1 MKKSFAL
8 LLTLMSF
15 SLMAQPPA
23 TTDLNWTP
31 TVKFEKNTHDF
42 GNIPEGPK
50 ATYEFNFTNTGKEPI
65 MVNTAQAGCG
75 CTTPEWPKQPIA
87 PGKTGK
93 ITVGYNSEGR
103 PGTFSK
109 DVTVT
114 FSSGVNRDKT
124 GTMKLTINGNVN
136 GKGAGSTKTKA
147 APAEP
152 AKTATPAGTKKG
164 VVNSPVAR

>member
-1 MKKSFAL
+1 MQLAPGFFNSYTLTTMKNMFAFL
-8 LLTLMSF
+8 LMMGSLTLS
-15 SLMAQPPA
+15 AQAPA

-31 TVKFEKNTHDF
+31 TVKFEKTSHDF
-42 GNIPEGPK
+42 GTIPEGPK
-50 ATYEFNFTNTGKEPI
+50 ATYEFTFTNTGREPI
-65 MVNTAQAGCG
+65 VVSNAQAGCG

-103 PGTFSK
+103 PGQFTK

-124 GTMKLTINGNVN
+124 GTTKLTINGNVT
-136 GKGAGSTKTKA
+136 GKA
-147 APAEP
+147 AESQ
-152 AKTATPAGTKKG
+152 KK
-164 VVNSPVAR
+164 